1 MLNVDAHKGP
11 CPWDTNLLIISGF
24 TQGNQ
29 LRAKTL
35 TPYMVLI
42 LVHSQEKNI
51 NYNLREVQTAS

>member
-29 LRAKTL
+29 LWAKTL

-42 LVHSQEKNI
+42 LVHSQEKI
-51 NYNLREVQTAS
+51 LITI